1 MADNLRSSRSH
12 LFAFTVFKG
21 IHSVA
26 NIKSQIK
33 RIGTNNKAQARNKG
47 ERSAIKTAIRH
58 FRDAIASGDKSK
70 ISVELV
76 AASKKLDEAVSKG
89 VLHSNNAAN
98 KKSAMAKAANKA
110 AK

>member
-1 MADNLRSSRSH
+1 M
-12 LFAFTVFKG
+12 
-21 IHSVA
+21 A

-33 RIGTNNKAQARNKG
+33 RIRTNNKAQARNKS
-47 ERSAIKTAIRH
+47 ERSAIKTAIRN
-58 FRDAIASGDKSK
+58 FRDAVASGDKST
-70 ISVELV
+70 INTQLV

-110 AK
+110 SK

>member
-1 MADNLRSSRSH
+1 
-12 LFAFTVFKG
+12 
-21 IHSVA
+21 VA

-33 RIGTNNKAQARNKG
+33 RIRTNNKAQARNKS
-47 ERSAIKTAIRH
+47 ERSAIKTAIRN
-58 FRDAIASGDKSK
+58 FRDAVASGDKST
-70 ISVELV
+70 INTQLV

-110 AK
+110 SK

>member
-1 MADNLRSSRSH
+1 M
-12 LFAFTVFKG
+12 
-21 IHSVA
+21 A

-33 RIGTNNKAQARNKG
+33 RIRTNNKAQARNKS
-47 ERSAIKTAIRH
+47 ERSAIKTAIRN
-58 FRDAIASGDKSK
+58 FRDAVSSGDKSA
-70 ISVELV
+70 INTQLV

-110 AK
+110 SK

>member
-1 MADNLRSSRSH
+1 
-12 LFAFTVFKG
+12 
-21 IHSVA
+21 VA

-33 RIGTNNKAQARNKG
+33 RIRTNNKAQARNKS
-47 ERSAIKTAIRH
+47 ERSAIKTAIRN
-58 FRDAIASGDKSK
+58 FRDAVASGDKSA
-70 ISVELV
+70 INTQLV

-110 AK
+110 SK